1 MFSIWAIKKIM
12 IASPRIGELAYDDKQ
27 PQSQWINDVVCF
39 LGHLLT
45 AGHLGALLQVILLQ
59 NAG

>member
-1 MFSIWAIKKIM
+1 M